1 MTLLLALPWRL
12 LVAIPSR
19 AATANGNDK
28 AGMLGVLFYYPDV
41 EEMPVPDGHRFP
53 ARKYRLLRAAIER
66 DEILPLQ
73 SLAASPPA
81 TPDDL
86 LRAHG
91 AGYVDAMLDGSVDRA
106 IIRRIGLPWSEIL
119 VRRSRATVGGA
130 MAAARSALE
139 HGVSGQLAGGTH
151 HAHRDFGSGFC
162 VFNDL
167 AVAALT
173 LLEKKTVDRIAIVD
187 LDVHQGDGNAAI
199 LRGLPNV
206 FFLSVHGEKNFP
218 FRKVPSDLDVELP
231 DGTED
236 GAYIAA
242 LREALPA
249 VAAFKP
255 DLLLYLSG
263 ADPLK
268 QDKLG
273 RLSLSFEGLVER
285 DRIVFELCRSGGIP
299 VSIAIGGGYADPIAD
314 SVTGYANT
322 FRTARE
328 VFRF

>member
-1 MTLLLALPWRL
+1 VR
-12 LVAIPSR
+12 
-19 AATANGNDK
+19 
-28 AGMLGVLFYYPDV
+28 FYYPDV
-41 EEMPVPDGHRFP
+41 EDLPLPAGHRFP
-53 ARKYRLLRAAIER
+53 IGKYRLLRAAVER
-66 DEILPLQ
+66 DGILPAEA
-73 SLAASPPA
+73 LAASPPA
-81 TPDDL
+81 SPDDL
-86 LRAHG
+86 LRAHS
-91 AGYVDAMLDGSVDRA
+91 AAYVGAMLDGSVSKD
-106 IIRRIGLPWSEIL
+106 IIRRIGLPWSETL
-119 VRRSRATVGGA
+119 MRRSRATVGGA

-167 AVAALT
+167 AVTALT
-173 LLEKKTVDRIAIVD
+173 LLEQSVVDRIAILD

-199 LRGLPNV
+199 LKERPDV
-206 FFLSVHGEKNFP
+206 FVLSVHGEKNFP

-236 GAYIAA
+236 RAYI
-242 LREALPA
+242 EALLDALP
-249 VAAFKP
+249 VLTEFKP

-268 QDKLG
+268 QDRLG
-273 RLSLSFEGLVER
+273 RLSLSFEGLADR
-285 DRIVFELCRSGGIP
+285 DRIVFELCRRRGIP
-299 VSIAIGGGYADPIAD
+299 VSVAIGGGYADPIAD
-314 SVTGYANT
+314 SVTVYANT

>member
-1 MTLLLALPWRL
+1 
-12 LVAIPSR
+12 
-19 AATANGNDK
+19 
-28 AGMLGVLFYYPDV
+28 MLGVRFYYPDV
-41 EEMPVPDGHRFP
+41 EELPVPAGHRIP
-53 ARKYRLLRAAIER
+53 AGKYRLLRAAVER
-66 DEILPLQ
+66 DEVLPMA

-81 TPDDL
+81 GPDDL
-86 LRAHG
+86 LRAHSP
-91 AGYVDAMLDGSVDRA
+91 GYVSAMLDGSVDKD
-106 IIRRIGLPWSEIL
+106 IIRRIGLPWSATL
-119 VRRSRATVGGA
+119 MRRSRATVGGA

-139 HGVSGQLAGGTH
+139 YGVSGQLAGGTH

-167 AVAALT
+167 AVTALT
-173 LLEKKTVDRIAIVD
+173 LLEEKTVDRIAILD

-199 LRGLPNV
+199 LKDRADV
-206 FFLSVHGEKNFP
+206 FVVSLHGEKNFP

-236 GAYIAA
+236 AAYQRA
-242 LREALPA
+242 LLDALPA

-268 QDKLG
+268 QDKIG
-273 RLSLSFEGLVER
+273 RLSLSFEGLAER
-285 DRIVFELCRSGGIP
+285 DRIVFEFCRRRGIP

>member
-1 MTLLLALPWRL
+1 MAHPHDRPTIAPSLPKIGKRQRHASKVLRL
-12 LVAIPSR
+12 HF
-19 AATANGNDK
+19 
-28 AGMLGVLFYYPDV
+28 FYPAV
-41 EEMPVPDGHRFP
+41 EELPLPAGHRFP
-53 ARKYRLLRAAIER
+53 AGKYRLLRAAIER
-66 DEILPLQ
+66 DEILPPA
-73 SLAASPPA
+73 SLAPSPA
-81 TPDDL
+81 AEPDDL

-91 AGYVDAMLDGSVDRA
+91 AEYVSAMLDGTVAPD
-106 IIRRIGLPWSEIL
+106 IVRRIGLPWSESL

-130 MAAARSALE
+130 LAAARAALA

-173 LLEKKTVDRIAIVD
+173 LIEERTVERIAILD

-199 LRGLPNV
+199 LKDQPNV
-206 FFLSVHGEKNFP
+206 FVVSLHGAKNFP
-218 FRKVPSDLDVELP
+218 FRKVPSDLDVDLP
-231 DGTED
+231 DGTGD
-236 GAYIAA
+236 GDYHRA
-242 LREALPA
+242 LLDALPA
-249 VAAFKP
+249 VAAFRP

-263 ADPLK
+263 ADPLR
-268 QDKLG
+268 QDRLG
-273 RLSLSFEGLVER
+273 RLSLSLAGLAER
-285 DRIVFELCRSGGIP
+285 DRLVLEFCRRRGLP

-314 SVTGYANT
+314 SVRAYANT

>member
-1 MTLLLALPWRL
+1 MH
-12 LVAIPSR
+12 
-19 AATANGNDK
+19 
-28 AGMLGVLFYYPDV
+28 FYYPDV
-41 EEMPVPDGHRFP
+41 EELPVPAGHRFP
-53 ARKYRLLRAAIER
+53 AGKYRLLRAAVER
-66 DEILPLQ
+66 EEILPLE

-81 TPDDL
+81 TPGDL
-86 LRAHG
+86 LRAHS
-91 AGYVDAMLDGSVDRA
+91 AAYVGAMLDGSIGKDS
-106 IIRRIGLPWSEIL
+106 IRRIGLPWSETL
-119 VRRSRATVGGA
+119 MRRSRATVGGA

-167 AVAALT
+167 AVTALT
-173 LLEKKTVDRIAIVD
+173 LLEERTVDRIAILD

-199 LRGLPNV
+199 LQARSDV
-206 FFLSVHGEKNFP
+206 FVVSVHGDKNFP

-236 GAYIAA
+236 EAYLEA
-242 LREALPA
+242 LLDALPA
-249 VAAFKP
+249 VTGFKP

-268 QDKLG
+268 QDRLG

-285 DRIVFELCRSGGIP
+285 DRIVFELCRRRGIP
-299 VSIAIGGGYADPIAD
+299 VSVAIGGGYADPIAD
-314 SVTGYANT
+314 SVTVYANT